1 MDGLTYTVIG
11 ILGGFSVLKM
21 LAGKEKMYATL
32 FLNIVFGCAMYLM
45 LNICDFTI
53 PFNTLS
59 ASCIAVLGFPG
70 VILLII
76 LKIIF
81 RL

>member
-1 MDGLTYTVIG
+1 MDGLTYAVIG

-32 FLNIVFGCAMYLM
+32 FLNIVFGGALYLM

-53 PFNTLS
+53 PFNTIEWENGADFAPEYLYEIS
-59 ASCIAVLGFPG
+59 EPA
-70 VILLII
+70 
-76 LKIIF
+76 
-81 RL
+81 